1 RPTRPSPSRPTPSS
15 APSTRRA
22 SPASGR
28 TGRTATPSSR
38 RRWRASGA
46 AASRSTCS
54 TPGAAPRRRC
64 SPRSSRPASS
74 STPSMRC
81 LPPSP
86 PRPAPLRPDPI
97 SSFLSAMRAFFRL
110 APLGLVAAAALV
122 IAGATPEFG
131 ADRADRAPDFT
142 LTDTRGNVHTL
153 SDYAGQWVVL
163 EWLNYECPFVG
174 KYYDSG
180 SMQHLQEHY
189 TGLGVVWLSI
199 VSSAPGEQGHYPPD
213 EMNARTEAHGGKQ
226 TAILMDPTGEV
237 GRAYGARTTPHMFV
251 ITPQGEI
258 VYN

>member
-1 RPTRPSPSRPTPSS
+1 
-15 APSTRRA
+15 
-22 SPASGR
+22 
-28 TGRTATPSSR
+28 
-38 RRWRASGA
+38 
-46 AASRSTCS
+46 
-54 TPGAAPRRRC
+54 
-64 SPRSSRPASS
+64 
-74 STPSMRC
+74 
-81 LPPSP
+81 
-86 PRPAPLRPDPI
+86 
-97 SSFLSAMRAFFRL
+97 MRAFFRL
-110 APLGLVAAAALV
+110 APLGLVVAAALV

-258 VYN
+258 VYNGAIDDRPSANPASLEGATNYVVRALTEATAGQAVTTPRTQPYGCSVKYAS